1 MNKEQR
7 ERKRRELMIAIDYL
21 ERSQKQEYS
30 IKGYEKTAD
39 NIKELNKQLKE
50 LDKWSGFW
58 LSLWVWH
65 WVFAWGVVNPFAHI
79 NLLQK

>member
-50 LDKWSGFW
+50 LDR
-58 LSLWVWH
+58 
-65 WVFAWGVVNPFAHI
+65 
-79 NLLQK
+79 